1 MPGFGQI
8 KDRAAARRLGA
19 LLERG
24 TLPHALLFT
33 GIEGVGKREAA
44 LMLAMACNCRRASA
58 DSDSGGT
65 APCGNCS
72 ACRKVHSRVHPDVL
86 WIRPAGAF
94 IRIDQ
99 IRDLV
104 YTASMKPYEGRY
116 RVAIVT
122 DAQKMNP
129 EAGNALLKLL
139 EEPPAQTLIL
149 LTALQRSDLLPT
161 IVSRCQHIRFRPLCR
176 AELASILTEAHG
188 VEPVWAGVLAAAA
201 DGSLDRAVSMSKGC
215 YKAERDGWVDAF
227 EDLYRAPDAVKLAFC
242 EKVAADRKNLD
253 QTLAVLKT
261 WIRDL
266 AVFPYRPNLVVNRDL
281 GDRLLHASRR
291 HSAEQLAA
299 FLSALERAQRRIASN
314 ANPRL
319 ALEAMTMEM
328 THA

>member
-1 MPGFGQI
+1 M
-8 KDRAAARRLGA
+8 
-19 LLERG
+19 
-24 TLPHALLFT
+24 LFT
-33 GIEGVGKREAA
+33 GIEGVGKRDAA
-44 LMLAMACNCRRASA
+44 LVLAMACNCRHAYA

-65 APCGNCS
+65 VPCGDCS
-72 ACRKVHSRVHPDVL
+72 ACRKIQSGVHPDVL
-86 WIRPAGAF
+86 SIRPARGI

-99 IRDLV
+99 VRDLV
-104 YTASMKPYEGRY
+104 HIASMKPYEGRY
-116 RVAIVT
+116 RVAIVA

-161 IVSRCQHIRFRPLCR
+161 IVSRCQHIRFRPYSR
-176 AELASILTEAHG
+176 KELASNLTTAHG
-188 VEPVWAGVLAAAA
+188 IEPVWASVLAAAA
-201 DGSLDRAVSMSKGC
+201 DGSLDRAVSMSKGR

-227 EDLYRAPDAVKLAFC
+227 EDLFQAPDAVKLAFS
-242 EKVAADRKNLD
+242 ERLAADRKNLD

-266 AVFPYRPNLVVNRDL
+266 AVFPYRPDLVVNRDL
-281 GDRLLHASRR
+281 GDRLRQAGRR
-291 HSAEQLAA
+291 HSAAQLAA
-299 FLSALERAQRRIASN
+299 CLSALERAQRHIASN
-314 ANPRL
+314 ANPRM